1 MVKPTSKQRVK
12 VQEHGDNTTS
22 VHDPS
27 AADKRGGATGRMVI
41 DTRIGPWLQ
50 TQRVALG
57 FAIPDLSRRLKLQSR
72 YIQALEN
79 DDFASLPGQP
89 YLGGY
94 VRSLATA
101 LDLDPQEA
109 MQRLRAASIQPEATE
124 PPKQLNFLR
133 PSIER
138 RLPVSAIVSVSLAVS
153 IAAYAYWYVT
163 KSADMGRPLLSP
175 VADLEA
181 TTETPAEYARITPAP
196 GPLQPLGVPALAD
209 SVDAANALGI
219 DARNTARQPL
229 PIGAVPR
236 PRPGTEAAVVWTA
249 QVEWPLTDNDP
260 PQGPVMAKKLP
271 SRVQQ
276 ADMEGLPASASLA
289 AYLPAVRLRS
299 DLGPL
304 RGAEGLPPVVQVA
317 RPVTEVNGVTEPRP
331 VARTQAFAAVPS
343 SASMMLPLGRD
354 GSAGGTHRASVRTHQ
369 PYDPLATLPPV
380 TPDADAPTETIQ
392 IIADEP
398 CWIEIRT
405 ATGRA
410 IAQRLLQVGEQFNIP
425 RRAGL
430 NLTAGNA
437 GGIRVLV
444 DGVTVASLGS
454 VGQVV
459 RGVSLNPYHLR
470 APR

>member
-1 MVKPTSKQRVK
+1 MVKPASKQRVK

-27 AADKRGGATGRMVI
+27 VADKRGGATGRMVI

-57 FAIPDLSRRLKLQSR
+57 FAIPDLSRQLKLQSR

-94 VRSLATA
+94 VRSLAKA

-109 MQRLRAASIQPEATE
+109 MQRLRAASSQPDAAE

-138 RLPVSAIVSVSLAVS
+138 RLPVSAIISVSLAVS

-181 TTETPAEYARITPAP
+181 TTEPQAEYARITPAP

-209 SVDAANALGI
+209 SVDAANALGT
-219 DARNTARQPL
+219 DAKSTARQPL

-249 QVEWPLTDNDP
+249 QVEWPLADSDLAQSP
-260 PQGPVMAKKLP
+260 MVASKSP
-271 SRVQQ
+271 SRVQ

-304 RGAEGLPPVVQVA
+304 RGTAGLPPVVQVA
-317 RPVTEVNGVTEPRP
+317 RHVAVDNGVTEPRP

-343 SASMMLPLGRD
+343 SASLMLPLGRD
-354 GSAGGTHRASVRTHQ
+354 GNAGGTHRASVRTHQ

-470 APR
+470 AQR

>member
-1 MVKPTSKQRVK
+1 
-12 VQEHGDNTTS
+12 VQEHGDNRTS
-22 VHDPS
+22 VHDPL
-27 AADKRGGATGRMVI
+27 AAGTRSGATGRMEI

-57 FAIPDLSRRLKLQSR
+57 FAIPDLSRRLKLQAR

-79 DDFASLPGQP
+79 DDFVTLPGQP

-94 VRSLATA
+94 VRTLAMA
-101 LDLDPQEA
+101 LGLDPQEA
-109 MQRLRAASIQPEATE
+109 MQRLRAAHQQPTTTLSAKT
-124 PPKQLNFLR
+124 LNFPR
-133 PSIER
+133 PSVER
-138 RLPVSAIVSVSLAVS
+138 RLPVSAIISVSLAVS

-181 TTETPAEYARITPAP
+181 TTETPAEYVRLTPAP
-196 GPLQPLGVPALAD
+196 GPLQPLGVPVLAD
-209 SVDAANALGI
+209 SVDAANALGA
-219 DARNTARQPL
+219 DAARRNGARLAL
-229 PIGAVPR
+229 PVGAVPR
-236 PRPGTEAAVVWTA
+236 PRPGTEAAAVWA
-249 QVEWPLTDNDP
+249 AKVEWPLADSDALPATVLAN
-260 PQGPVMAKKLP
+260 KLP
-271 SRVQQ
+271 AGVQR
-276 ADMEGLPASASLA
+276 ADMEGLPASASSA

-304 RGAEGLPPVVQVA
+304 RGTVGLPPVVQVA
-317 RPVTEVNGVTEPRP
+317 RHVVVDDGVAESRP
-331 VARTQAFAAVPS
+331 VARTQAFAAVPTS
-343 SASMMLPLGRD
+343 PRLMQPL
-354 GSAGGTHRASVRTHQ
+354 SGGNTSRASAQ
-369 PYDPLATLPPV
+369 PYDPLATLPRV
-380 TPDADAPTETIQ
+380 TPDADAPTETIE

-410 IAQRLLQVGEQFNIP
+410 IAQRLLQVGERFNIP
-425 RRAGL
+425 QRAGL
-430 NLTAGNA
+430 QLTAGNA

-470 APR
+470 AQR